1 MALRDQLAQSQQAI
15 ESVLREFFASQES
28 TAKEI
33 HSSLYDSVVQL
44 ETFSLRGGKSVR
56 SFLTLTAAKLAGLQE
71 SKELYQA
78 CASVELHHKHIL
90 ILDDIADR
98 DETRYGGPTLEHAYY
113 AVFGEDADGKHRALS
128 FAMLDGVLLGA
139 LSKELLLST
148 SFPPHVMVDCIQ
160 LFDTVMYRDTLAGW
174 QIHGLQCIQPLS
186 QSSEDL
192 FIKGLLLVTARYTFT
207 GPLLFGLTLAQS
219 SDPTLRQAIVD
230 YGETVGTAFQMQDDI
245 LGLFGDP
252 KVTGKPVGNDVREGK
267 KTLLVQYAYHHTS
280 TENQAFLEQRLGKP
294 LTPTDLA
301 KVQTIVRDA
310 GGLDYA
316 KGLATDYV
324 EKGIQA
330 LQVLPESES
339 KTTLIELAHYIIS
352 RQK

>member
-1 MALRDQLAQSQQAI
+1 MALRDQLTQSQQAI
-15 ESVLREFFASQES
+15 ESVLRDFFASQ
-28 TAKEI
+28 ADIAVEI

-56 SFLTLTAAKLAGLQE
+56 SFLTLTAATLAGQQPDT
-71 SKELYQA
+71 ELYKA

-113 AVFGEDADGKHRALS
+113 PVFGEDADGKHRALS

-148 SFPPHVMVDCIQ
+148 TFPPQVLIDCIK

-174 QIHGLQCIQPLS
+174 QIHGLQCIEPLS

-219 SDPTLRQAIVD
+219 TDLALKQAMIE

-252 KVTGKPVGNDVREGK
+252 AVTGKPVGNDVREGK

-280 TENQAFLEQRLGKP
+280 KENQAFLEGSLGNP
-294 LTPTDLA
+294 LTPQDL
-301 KVQTIVRDA
+301 KRVQTIVKDSGA
-310 GGLDYA
+310 LDYA
-316 KGLATDYV
+316 KDLAASYV
-324 EKGIQA
+324 EKGIAA
-330 LQVLPESES
+330 LESVAESES

>member
-1 MALRDQLAQSQQAI
+1 MELRDQLTESQKAV
-15 ESVLREFFASQES
+15 ETVLREFFATQSS

-33 HSSLYDSVVQL
+33 HSSLHESVQQL

-56 SFLTLTAAKLAGLQE
+56 SFLTLTAAKLAGLSLSQD
-71 SKELYQA
+71 LYKA
-78 CASVELHHKHIL
+78 SASVELHHKHIL

-113 AVFGEDADGKHRALS
+113 SVFGQDTDGKHRALS

-148 SFPPHVMVDCIQ
+148 SFPPAVLIDCIK

-174 QIHGLQCIQPLS
+174 QIHGLQCIEPLS
-186 QSSEDL
+186 QSTEAL

-207 GPLLFGLTLAQS
+207 GPLLFGLTLAES
-219 SDPTLRQAIVD
+219 ADPKVKQAIIN
-230 YGETVGTAFQMQDDI
+230 YGESVGTAFQMQDDI

-280 TENQAFLEQRLGKP
+280 PANQQFLENCLGKP
-294 LTPTDLA
+294 LSKTDLET
-301 KVQTIVRDA
+301 VQTIVQNSGA
-310 GGLDYA
+310 LEYA
-316 KGLATDYV
+316 KTLAKTYV
-324 EKGIQA
+324 DKGVQA
-330 LQVLPESES
+330 LQELEESEPR
-339 KTTLIELAHYIIS
+339 TTLIDLAYYIINRS
-352 RQK
+352 K

>member
-1 MALRDQLAQSQQAI
+1 MALRDQLTASQQAI
-15 ESVLREFFASQES
+15 ESVVRDFFDSQRAVS
-28 TAKEI
+28 KEI

-56 SFLTLTAAKLAGLQE
+56 SFLSLTAAKLAGLPE
-71 SKELYQA
+71 SEELYKA

-113 AVFGEDADGKHRALS
+113 AVFGEDPDGKHRALS

-139 LSKELLLST
+139 LSKELLLSS
-148 SFPPHVMVDCIQ
+148 SFPPQVLIDCIK

-174 QIHGLQCIQPLS
+174 QIHGLQCIEPLRD
-186 QSSEDL
+186 SSEEL

-219 SDPTLRQAIVD
+219 TDPKLKQAIVD
-230 YGETVGTAFQMQDDI
+230 YGEAVGTAFQMQDDI

-267 KTLLVQYAYHHTS
+267 KTLLVQYAYHHT
-280 TENQAFLEQRLGKP
+280 TKEDQTFLEQILGKP
-294 LTPTDLA
+294 LTPQDLE
-301 KVQTIVRDA
+301 KVQAIVKDSGA
-310 GGLDYA
+310 LDYA
-316 KGLATDYV
+316 KELAKSYV

-330 LQVLPESES
+330 LEGLEESES
-339 KTTLIELAHYIIS
+339 KTTLIELARYIIS

>member
-1 MALRDQLAQSQQAI
+1 MELRDQLAESQQAI
-15 ESVLREFFASQES
+15 EKVLRSFFASQGS
-28 TAKEI
+28 SAKEI
-33 HSSLYDSVVQL
+33 HSSLYDSVQQL
-44 ETFSLRGGKSVR
+44 EEFSLRGGKSVR
-56 SFLTLTAAKLAGLQE
+56 SFLTLTAAKLSGL
-71 SKELYQA
+71 SPSGELYKA

-113 AVFGEDADGKHRALS
+113 AVFGQDTDGKHRALS

-148 SFPPHVMVDCIQ
+148 TFPPAVLVDGIK

-174 QIHGLQCIQPLS
+174 QIHGLQCIEPLRES
-186 QSSEDL
+186 NEDL

-219 SDPTLRQAIVD
+219 TDQTIKQAIID
-230 YGETVGTAFQMQDDI
+230 YGESVGTAFQMQDDI

-252 KVTGKPVGNDVREGK
+252 KVTGKPVGNDIREGK
-267 KTLLVQYAYHHTS
+267 KTLLVQYAYHHTTS
-280 TENQAFLEQRLGKP
+280 ANQEFLENCLGKP
-294 LTPTDLA
+294 LSSSDLA
-301 KVQTIVRDA
+301 TVQTIVTDSGA
-310 GGLDYA
+310 LDYA
-316 KGLATDYV
+316 KNLAKTYV
-324 EKGIQA
+324 DKGVNA
-330 LQVLPESES
+330 LKNLPESAPR
-339 KTTLIELAHYIIS
+339 TTLIDLAYYIIS